1 MNTIV
6 KKIAQVL
13 ENNRKTLVL
22 RNRYRETYR
31 ELSMLSDKDLAD
43 IGISR
48 SMIEQIAFD
57 HTYTSR

>member
-1 MNTIV
+1 MKIIV
-6 KKIAQVL
+6 EKITQVI
-13 ENNRKTLVL
+13 ERNRKSLEL

-43 IGISR
+43 IGINR

>member
-1 MNTIV
+1 MKFIV
-6 KKIAQVL
+6 EKITQVIERNREAL
-13 ENNRKTLVL
+13 EKY
-22 RNRYRETYR
+22 NRYRETYR

-57 HTYTSR
+57 HVYTSR

>member
-6 KKIAQVL
+6 KKIAEVL
-13 ENNRKTLVL
+13 EKNRKALEL

-48 SMIEQIAFD
+48 SMSEQIAFD